1 VGEIRT
7 DTSHEFYDFES
18 KYLDGTSTNIVPADI
33 PQTVANR
40 VRDYSVKAFEA
51 VGGEGFAR
59 VDFFL
64 VGDQLVVN
72 EINTIPG
79 FTAFSMFP
87 LLWEASGVPYPDLID
102 RLISLAVERPLGLR

>member
-1 VGEIRT
+1 M
-7 DTSHEFYDFES
+7 
-18 KYLDGTSTNIVPADI
+18 
-33 PQTVANR
+33 
-40 VRDYSVKAFEA
+40 
-51 VGGEGFAR
+51 AR

-64 VGDQLVVN
+64 RRDGSLVVN

-102 RLISLAVERPLGLR
+102 RLISLAAERPLGLR